1 LRILNIVENLDKGAV
16 ENWLVN
22 VFLTSRQMRPDWDWT
37 FYCILGRPGRLDEKV
52 KAAGGKIIYA
62 PFAISEKRKFLE
74 HLRKELKAGRY
85 DIIHSHHDYLSGFY
99 LLSSR
104 GIQFRKRILHVHN
117 TDKALPVGSRFME
130 KLLLKPFRWLG
141 YRFSDVIVGIS
152 EDTLIEFTHRH
163 RTRKP
168 RTAILYYGINLDA
181 YGQKSAAR
189 DFLLANNLPEDANVL
204 LFVGRMNEWKNPLF
218 VVEILRELAKKGKDV
233 YGVFVGQGDLQK
245 EILTR
250 AKAENISHLIRVVGW
265 SDNIPLIMKSA
276 TVFVFPRLEYPR
288 EGLGLVVVEAQAA
301 GLPLV
306 ISNAIVKDAIVIPEL
321 AHYVKLDDNPA
332 EWAEVIQKILNSPAA
347 LSRDEALQR
356 MKNSHFELSQATQN
370 LLSLYESHD

>member
-1 LRILNIVENLDKGAV
+1 MRILNIVENLDKGAV

-141 YRFSDVIVGIS
+141 YRYSDVIVGIS
-152 EDTLIEFTHRH
+152 EDTLMAPAIGRARLPASLASRLGRSLALPIRCIAEPRSCLFRLNIRSILDESHRG
-163 RTRKP
+163 
-168 RTAILYYGINLDA
+168 AIRRPA
-181 YGQKSAAR
+181 
-189 DFLLANNLPEDANVL
+189 
-204 LFVGRMNEWKNPLF
+204 PLF
-218 VVEILRELAKKGKDV
+218 ASESPDAEL
-233 YGVFVGQGDLQK
+233 F
-245 EILTR
+245 
-250 AKAENISHLIRVVGW
+250 W
-265 SDNIPLIMKSA
+265 CP
-276 TVFVFPRLEYPR
+276 
-288 EGLGLVVVEAQAA
+288 A
-301 GLPLV
+301 GLL
-306 ISNAIVKDAIVIPEL
+306 
-321 AHYVKLDDNPA
+321 
-332 EWAEVIQKILNSPAA
+332 
-347 LSRDEALQR
+347 
-356 MKNSHFELSQATQN
+356 
-370 LLSLYESHD
+370 